1 VKKTYSEHQFVV
13 MWDCYGLEYIGD
25 ITASEQ
31 AKTWAAL
38 QGKPFEVTIPN
49 LMHMKLRAQANSQR
63 HYEIYTVDVDPSI
76 TAKDMI
82 KMFKSTPQEMADL
95 IRSRGYQ
102 LYSDRADQRQVVIQ

>member
-1 VKKTYSEHQFVV
+1 VKKTYSEHQFIV
-13 MWDCYGLEYIGD
+13 MWDCYGLEYIGN

-63 HYEIYTVDVDPSI
+63 HYEIYVFNAAEGI
-76 TAKDMI
+76 TSDDIRDM
-82 KMFKSTPQEMADL
+82 FEGNPQTAADT
-95 IRSRGYQ
+95 IRRIGHRI
-102 LYSDRADQRQVVIQ
+102 YSDREEREVAIR

>member
-1 VKKTYSEHQFVV
+1 MKKEKFNEHQFIV

-63 HYEIYTVDVDPSI
+63 HYEIYVFNAAEGI
-76 TAKDMI
+76 TRDDIRDM
-82 KMFKSTPQEMADL
+82 FEGNPQTAADT
-95 IRSRGYQ
+95 IRRIGHRIH
-102 LYSDRADQRQVVIQ
+102 SDRADREVAIR

>member
-1 VKKTYSEHQFVV
+1 MKKTYKEHQFIV

-38 QGKPFEVTIPN
+38 QGKPFEVQIPN

-63 HYEIYTVDVDPSI
+63 HYEIYVFNAAEGI
-76 TAKDMI
+76 TSDDIRDM
-82 KMFKSTPQEMADL
+82 FEGSPQTAADT
-95 IRSRGYQ
+95 IRRIGHRI
-102 LYSDRADQRQVVIQ
+102 YSDRKDREVAIR

>member
-1 VKKTYSEHQFVV
+1 MKKTYKEHQFIV
-13 MWDCYGLEYIGD
+13 MWDCYGLEYIGN

-63 HYEIYTVDVDPSI
+63 HYEIYVFDTEDVHADSVREQFDACPQSMVDW
-76 TAKDMI
+76 
-82 KMFKSTPQEMADL
+82 
-95 IRSRGYQ
+95 IREYGDET
-102 LYSDRADQRQVVIQ
+102 YSDRVRDSVIV